1 MFTLASCN
9 AGVLTP
15 AAPCTDPGCL
25 WGSSGAASC
34 CRRKFTGIVFV
45 DRLCSSCPWRH
56 IILTSYSV
64 PQTSHW
70 CWNLYSDLGGRTW
83 AVKFWAWRGT
93 SLYCYLYHFEHL
105 ENARTNPVKDTYP
118 FFLLSIIKA
127 FPIWGLDLTHNSSK
141 PTDKWRNVQQ
151 WCGTG
156 RNICMGQGK
165 KMGQGEHI

>member
-1 MFTLASCN
+1 MQVYSHLLPRAQTLAAC
-9 AGVLTP
+9 G
-15 AAPCTDPGCL
+15 DPQGQPRAVEENS
-25 WGSSGAASC
+25 WAHSEP
-34 CRRKFTGIVFV
+34 V

-156 RNICMGQGK
+156 RNRCMGQEK